1 MSEVLQANIFFFITS
16 IAVVVFTLLLCI
28 VVYQVIKIL
37 KVIRRIIDRID
48 EGSEVIAEDI
58 EHFRAY
64 VSEGSLVSQL
74 IHFFLGQRP
83 RPSRSH
89 RKKRSGT
96 KLAVKD
102 E

>member
-1 MSEVLQANIFFFITS
+1 MHADIFFFITS
-16 IAVVVFTLLLCI
+16 IAVVLCTLLLC
-28 VVYQVIKIL
+28 VVLFQVMRIL
-37 KVIRRIIDRID
+37 RSIRRIVDRIE

-64 VSEGSLVSQL
+64 ASEGSLVSQL

-83 RPSRSH
+83 RPSRS
-89 RKKRSGT
+89 RSKKRSGT